1 MKEKT
6 KVWGRVKMDM
16 VSLELKQTKD
26 NEGEGIVIKQNGV
39 QAVISYK
46 LESERYEYSL
56 EQNHSLYEWSFM

>member
-16 VSLELKQTKD
+16 GSLELKETKD

-56 EQNHSLYEWSFM
+56 E